1 MQPGPS
7 CASGLL
13 DLQTHQVSP
22 CIGLGAMWVVKPK
35 RPLCRLRCLTV
46 TTLKD
51 ITEKGL
57 PYNLGLS
64 WINEKTSKRQW
75 ENSFFWGCGFSLL
88 GKGYYSNLAHSC
100 LGPRWQPWV
109 IFWVNGVRVAAP
121 FANPHLVK
129 FLSFPLQ
136 GECLLGNSPTTRH
149 LRWSVCWVSQQ
160 TGLASVNIL
169 AVPSAL
175 GKQTYSGRVTFSDVP
190 WHRQVTYQLASSSQQ
205 RKKERKWS
213 RSVVSDSLRP
223 HGL

>member
-35 RPLCRLRCLTV
+35 RPLCRLRFLTV

-109 IFWVNGVRVAAP
+109 IFSFWLNKLTKGWWKRGSSCISICSSHHVSPVTQGQRALMAHGRSHAP
-121 FANPHLVK
+121 
-129 FLSFPLQ
+129 
-136 GECLLGNSPTTRH
+136 R
-149 LRWSVCWVSQQ
+149 
-160 TGLASVNIL
+160 
-169 AVPSAL
+169 
-175 GKQTYSGRVTFSDVP
+175 SD
-190 WHRQVTYQLASSSQQ
+190 H
-205 RKKERKWS
+205 K
-213 RSVVSDSLRP
+213 
-223 HGL
+223 